1 MATIDLEGGVAPE
14 GTSSS
19 SNYLVWTFDV
29 SGAQT
34 SDVRIY
40 YRFLTDTAYV
50 GTDTSAAYDSYVTI
64 DTDETSESVR
74 LRVTA
79 DALAEHDEA
88 VVLEAYSVSAGNN
101 FIYSGPVMRSVGW
114 ILDDDGVNEKRA
126 LHVSRPIVAEGD
138 NGRTDAVFELSLS
151 RPADGNITVDYETVD
166 GSAIA
171 GEDYIAKSGSV
182 TFLDGEDTATVTVRI
197 KGDTDI
203 EPVEGFTLAVD
214 APEDIVDVSIGE
226 AEILDDDAA
235 ADAGMPSVHVSG
247 SARPE
252 GTGSSANYANWAITL
267 SEAATGTV
275 RVYYRT
281 FSDTALDGYYYA
293 GADVQHVDSYVT
305 FDPGETSQTVRARIN
320 ADALTETDEAVTLEV
335 YNVSGGPKLA
345 NDVPYLSA
353 TSWILDDDGITDK
366 LAMVVR
372 SPTVNEGHKG
382 ERNAEFEFELSR
394 PATET
399 MTVDYKTVDGSAK
412 AGVDYEKTK
421 GSVTFVEGQTKASV
435 AVKIL
440 GDKDFEASEH
450 FSLSIDAPSEIASI
464 SNHIATILDD
474 DAAAD
479 DGMPTVSVDG
489 SHSPEG
495 TSSQYLYW
503 TISLSEPPTGPV
515 DVEYRFLS
523 REGIIGSDTY
533 TSSYSGTARFQAGET
548 SKIVSL
554 RLIDDTVSETDET
567 ITLEAFNVTGG
578 AKLENGAPVL
588 RADSWIMDDDGT
600 TNKLALAVSEP
611 TVTETGLDDRH
622 ISVNVSLSRA
632 ATSTFSVDYRT
643 VDGTAKSGKDYVKK
657 KGTLTFEEGQREASF
672 SLKVLGDAKLETPE
686 TFRIAIDAPGAVADV
701 QSGTV
706 TIHDGSITGSTED
719 DSLSGTKGSD
729 AIFGDDGN
737 DRITGLA
744 GDDALAGGNGK
755 DEILGGDGNDEILGD
770 KGKDTLKGNNGN
782 DKIFGGKSND
792 KISGGK
798 GKDTIKGGA
807 GDDKIEGGQGRDKLQ
822 GDDGSDIFIFKSAEE
837 AGNKDNRDL
846 ITDFKRGKDIVDLS
860 KIDANERKSGDQKF
874 DFIGKDSFSGDKG
887 ELRMKNGV
895 LSGDIDGDK
904 TADFQIELDG
914 ILNLSK
920 DDLIL

>member
-1 MATIDLEGGVAPE
+1 
-14 GTSSS
+14 
-19 SNYLVWTFDV
+19 
-29 SGAQT
+29 
-34 SDVRIY
+34 
-40 YRFLTDTAYV
+40 
-50 GTDTSAAYDSYVTI
+50 
-64 DTDETSESVR
+64 
-74 LRVTA
+74 
-79 DALAEHDEA
+79 
-88 VVLEAYSVSAGNN
+88 
-101 FIYSGPVMRSVGW
+101 
-114 ILDDDGVNEKRA
+114 
-126 LHVSRPIVAEGD
+126 
-138 NGRTDAVFELSLS
+138 
-151 RPADGNITVDYETVD
+151 
-166 GSAIA
+166 
-171 GEDYIAKSGSV
+171 
-182 TFLDGEDTATVTVRI
+182 
-197 KGDTDI
+197 
-203 EPVEGFTLAVD
+203 
-214 APEDIVDVSIGE
+214 
-226 AEILDDDAA
+226 
-235 ADAGMPSVHVSG
+235 
-247 SARPE
+247 
-252 GTGSSANYANWAITL
+252 
-267 SEAATGTV
+267 
-275 RVYYRT
+275 
-281 FSDTALDGYYYA
+281 
-293 GADVQHVDSYVT
+293 
-305 FDPGETSQTVRARIN
+305 
-320 ADALTETDEAVTLEV
+320 
-335 YNVSGGPKLA
+335 
-345 NDVPYLSA
+345 
-353 TSWILDDDGITDK
+353 
-366 LAMVVR
+366 
-372 SPTVNEGHKG
+372 
-382 ERNAEFEFELSR
+382 
-394 PATET
+394 
-399 MTVDYKTVDGSAK
+399 
-412 AGVDYEKTK
+412 
-421 GSVTFVEGQTKASV
+421 
-435 AVKIL
+435 
-440 GDKDFEASEH
+440 
-450 FSLSIDAPSEIASI
+450 
-464 SNHIATILDD
+464 
-474 DAAAD
+474 
-479 DGMPTVSVDG
+479 
-489 SHSPEG
+489 
-495 TSSQYLYW
+495 
-503 TISLSEPPTGPV
+503 
-515 DVEYRFLS
+515 
-523 REGIIGSDTY
+523 
-533 TSSYSGTARFQAGET
+533 
-548 SKIVSL
+548 
-554 RLIDDTVSETDET
+554 
-567 ITLEAFNVTGG
+567 
-578 AKLENGAPVL
+578 
-588 RADSWIMDDDGT
+588 MDDDGT

-744 GDDALAGGNGK
+744 GDDALAGGSGK

-798 GKDTIKGGA
+798 GKDTIKGGD

-904 TADFQIELDG
+904 TADFQIEFDG

>member
-34 SDVRIY
+34 SDVRVY
-40 YRFLTDTAYV
+40 YRFLTDTAHV
-50 GTDTSAAYDSYVTI
+50 GTDTYTAFDSYVTI

-88 VVLEAYSVSAGNN
+88 VVLEAYSVSAGSN

-126 LHVSRPIVAEGD
+126 LHVSRPIVQEGD
-138 NGRTDAVFELSLS
+138 RGRSEAVFELSLS
-151 RPADGNITVDYETVD
+151 RPADGDITVDYETVD
-166 GSAIA
+166 GSAVA

-182 TFLDGEDTATVTVRI
+182 TFLDGEDTATVTVRV
-197 KGDTDI
+197 KGDTKI
-203 EPVEGFTLAVD
+203 EPVEGFTLAVV
-214 APEDIVDVSIGE
+214 APEEIVNVSIGE

-252 GTGSSANYANWAITL
+252 GTGSSSNYATWAITL

-320 ADALTETDEAVTLEV
+320 ADGVTETDEAVTLEI

-345 NDVPYLSA
+345 NAVPYLSA
-353 TSWILDDDGITDK
+353 TSWILDDDGLTDK
-366 LAMVVR
+366 LAMVVE

-382 ERNAEFEFELSR
+382 ERHAEFEFELSR

-399 MTVDYKTVDGSAK
+399 MTIDYKTVDGSAK
-412 AGVDYEKTK
+412 AGVDYERAK

-440 GDKDFEASEH
+440 GDKDIEANEH
-450 FSLSIDAPSEIASI
+450 FSLSIDAPSTIASV
-464 SNHIATILDD
+464 SSHVATILDD

-479 DGMPTVSVDG
+479 NGMPTVSVEG
-489 SHSPEG
+489 SRSPEG

-503 TISLSEPPTGPV
+503 TINLSEPATGPV
-515 DVEYRFLS
+515 NVEYRFLS

-533 TSSYSGTARFQAGET
+533 TSTYASTARFVAGET

-554 RLIDDTVSETDET
+554 RLTDDTLSETDET

-588 RADSWIMDDDGT
+588 RADSWIIDDDGT

-611 TVTETGLDDRH
+611 TVTETGLDDRPV
-622 ISVNVSLSRA
+622 SVSVTLSRA
-632 ATSTFSVDYRT
+632 APREFSMDYRT

-657 KGTLTFEEGQREASF
+657 SGTLTFEEGQREASF
-672 SLKVLGDAKLETPE
+672 SVKVLGDAKLEAPE
-686 TFRIAIDAPGAVADV
+686 TFRIAINAPGMVADV
-701 QSGTV
+701 QAGTV
-706 TIHDGSITGSTED
+706 TIHDGSISGTAED
-719 DSLSGTKGSD
+719 ESLSGTSGSD
-729 AIFGDDGN
+729 AIFGNDGD

-744 GDDALAGGNGK
+744 GDDALAGGYGK
-755 DEILGGDGNDEILGD
+755 DQILGGTGNDVILGGNGNDNLKGGNGNDEI
-770 KGKDTLKGNNGN
+770 N
-782 DKIFGGKSND
+782 
-792 KISGGK
+792 GGK
-798 GKDTIKGGA
+798 GKDTIKGGK
-807 GDDKIEGGQGRDKLQ
+807 GNDDIEGGAGRDKLQ
-822 GDDGSDIFIFKSAEE
+822 GDAGGDTFIFKSAKD
-837 AGNKDNRDL
+837 AGNKESRDL
-846 ITDFKRGKDIVDLS
+846 ITDFQRGKDLIDLS
-860 KIDANERKSGDQKF
+860 KIDSNGNKKGDQKF
-874 DFIGKDSFSGDKG
+874 DFIGQDSFSGDKG

-895 LSGDIDGDK
+895 LSGDLDGDRSP
-904 TADFQIELDG
+904 DFQLEFDG
-914 ILNLSK
+914 ISNLSK